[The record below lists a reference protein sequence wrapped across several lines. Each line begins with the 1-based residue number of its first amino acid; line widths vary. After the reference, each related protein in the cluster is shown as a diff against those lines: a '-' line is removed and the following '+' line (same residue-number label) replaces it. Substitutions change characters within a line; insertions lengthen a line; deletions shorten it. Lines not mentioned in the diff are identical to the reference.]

1 MAFALATL
9 TSFFRDVSHILEI
22 ALAILF
28 WTTPILYQYD
38 SLPEYLQL
46 PILLSPMSSFI
57 VAYQE
62 IFHYGRVPGLPIW
75 LAAGSCA
82 VGMFV
87 LGASLFVDTE
97 DQLAEQ
103 V

>member
-1 MAFALATL
+1 
-9 TSFFRDVSHILEI
+9 
-22 ALAILF
+22 
-28 WTTPILYQYD
+28 
-38 SLPEYLQL
+38 
-46 PILLSPMSSFI
+46 
-57 VAYQE
+57 
-62 IFHYGRVPGLPIW
+62 VPGLPIW
-75 LAAGSCA
+75 LAAGSWA